1 MLQTFKK
8 GFYYPMIQNFS
19 AFTSALLILILS
31 SCVSQKMEVVCVC
44 EEGQQKQDT
53 IKWEVFPELEGA
65 VEIFASSSPDFFNLS
80 LPLATANISD
90 RVVLVP
96 KLGDN
101 RKYFMLSFD
110 KKERVY
116 VTNRKINVPGVLNLR
131 DIGGYVNDEGQMI
144 KWGKIY
150 RSGRLSDMTKTGKER
165 LDKLKIKTLIDLCSA
180 EEKAI
185 NGREPNFPTVVSIP
199 MKMPLDEQMQHRLL
213 EGKCM
218 RNDAIIYMQ
227 DLFSSY
233 TTNYHKELSMLFNVL
248 SKESSYPVLIECGDG
263 NDRTAFVVA
272 LIMAALKM
280 PEDQIMDDYLFSNS
294 CLDYM
299 RIADFG
305 VALEPEQQ
313 EALTALV
320 SAQSSYLEYSFEKIR
335 QDHQSIDRFF
345 AKKLNLTPRKRE
357 KLQQILLTR

>member
-1 MLQTFKK
+1 MFRL
-8 GFYYPMIQNFS
+8 S
-19 AFTSALLILILS
+19 ASFIPALLLLLFN

-44 EEGQQKQDT
+44 EEGQKLQDT

-65 VEIFASSSPDFFNLS
+65 VEIYASSSPDDFNVAF
-80 LPLATANISD
+80 PLATANISD

-110 KKERVY
+110 KKEKIY

-131 DIGGYVNDEGQMI
+131 DIGGYVNDDGQTI

-150 RSGRLSDMTKTGKER
+150 RSGRLSEMTQAGKER
-165 LDKLKIKTLIDLCSA
+165 LDKLNIKTLIDLCSA
-180 EEKAI
+180 EEKAKSQH
-185 NGREPNFPTVVSIP
+185 EPHFPNVISIP
-199 MKMPLDEQMQHRLL
+199 MKMPLDERMERLLL

-233 TTNYHKELSMLFNVL
+233 ATDYHKELAGLFNVL

-263 NDRTAFVVA
+263 NDRTAFVIA
-272 LIMAALKM
+272 LIMSALKM
-280 PEDQIMDDYLFSNS
+280 PEDQIMDDYLFSNN

-299 RIADFG
+299 RIANFG
-305 VALEPEQQ
+305 FELAPEQQ

-320 SAQSSYLEYSFEKIR
+320 SAQSSYLEYGFEKIK
-335 QDHQSIDRFF
+335 QDYKSIDSYF
-345 AKKLNLTPRKRE
+345 AKKLNLSSRKRE